1 MKRNL
6 LIVIGAA
13 ALYLMPNVAYA
24 LKANLPECSGFMT
37 TLVAV
42 SAAIEADTI
51 PPVFDDFPEIFSIA
65 CAVFGPDDYPTAT
78 DNLDTEVDV
87 QILSM
92 FELSGECSE
101 WWLITFIATD
111 DCGNTATI
119 ELVLEL
125 FNDTGPVIYNVP
137 SDQYLPCDALVP
149 SVPLDVIAV
158 EVCGEVVSLEMVV
171 TSGGDVCEQWITR
184 TWTAVNNCGNLTGEA
199 YTIYFIDNEP
209 PVIEGVPS
217 SASIS
222 CVDQA
227 PAPPIVEI
235 TDNCS
240 GGVEMVFTESVIGG
254 GSLPGDPCVLL
265 TPEMDAPVWSL
276 ALFEFLGGQG
286 YYITEEGQITYTPDM
301 GSGASAQ
308 ITATLVSSTNPN
320 GGFYL
325 TLDLING
332 MNWNTWSNQAWPTSY
347 KDDWNLAGNN
357 YLNWIY
363 YIVSNT
369 SSLVGFGDYTGS
381 LINLEHAPSSLYFGF
396 QLGEAA
402 NNASA
407 AYGIGGWVTYSGNFI
422 DLSQGV
428 DIDVSGGG
436 DVAFELDCL
445 GGEGTMGG
453 CPESSIIYTWTVT
466 DICGN
471 TATATQTI
479 TIVDNEPPVI
489 HNVPASII
497 VGCSDDMPELPD
509 DVYATD
515 NCSDVVE
522 LVFSTTLS
530 GDPLVGGELGD
541 CIAFTPAMDAPV
553 WSLAL
558 FEFLGGQGYYTTQTG
573 QLTHLPDM
581 VDGAA
586 AQITATLVSSDNPNG
601 GFYLNLDL
609 ASGMDWNTWSNQ
621 AWPTSYK
628 DDWNLAG
635 NNYLDWIY
643 YIIGNTSSLIGW
655 GDYEGSLL
663 YLEHAPSSLY
673 FGFQLGIAANNAS
686 AGYGGGGWATYSG
699 TFIDLSQGINQE
711 VSGGSDLAFELECTN
726 MFPPG
731 CPEGGIVNTWTATDD
746 CGNVTVATQT
756 ITIVDNEPP
765 VIHNVPASI
774 IVGCSDDMPEL
785 PDDVYATDNCSDVV
799 ELVFS
804 TTLSG
809 DPLVGGELGDCIAFT
824 PAMDAPVWSLALFEF
839 LGGQGYYTTQTGQLT
854 HLPDM
859 VDGAAAQITATLVS
873 SDNPNGGFYLN
884 LDLASGMD
892 WNTWSNQ
899 AWPTS
904 YKDDW
909 NLAGNNYL
917 DWIYYIIGN
926 TSSLIGWGDYE
937 GSLLY
942 LEHAPSSLYF
952 GFQLGIAANNA
963 SAGYGGGGWATYSGT
978 FIDLSQGINQE
989 VSGGSDLAFELEC
1002 TNMFPPGCPE
1012 GGIVNTWTATDACGN
1027 VTVATQTITIVDN
1040 EPPVIHNV
1048 PASIDLECNDAVPPL
1063 PDDVYATDNC
1073 SDVSLVFNQTIVEG
1087 FPSGNECFLLPPQM
1101 LAPEWSLTLLEF
1113 MGSQVYFTLQEGQLI
1128 TGPETV
1134 DGSTAQITAT
1144 LNSSSNPNGGFY
1156 LTLDLING
1164 MDWNSWSNQAWP
1176 TSYKDDWNFAGNNYL
1191 NWTYYIISNTSVL
1204 VGFGDY
1210 EGSVLNLE
1218 HAPSNLYYG
1227 YQLGQAAN
1235 NLTAAFGSG
1244 GWTTYS
1250 GTFIDSS
1257 QGINTQVSGGSD
1269 LAFEHECTEGTGGCP
1284 ESTIIN
1290 TWTATDVCGNVTVEE
1305 QIITIG
1311 GTEPLPTPSPSCS
1324 GDFNNDQHVNV
1335 QDLLHFSSHYG
1346 CIGGNCSATDMNN
1359 DSFVN
1364 ATDLLVFI
1372 GFWGNSCP

>member
-436 DVAFELDCL
+436 DVAFELDCP

-746 CGNVTVATQT
+746 
-756 ITIVDNEPP
+756 
-765 VIHNVPASI
+765 
-774 IVGCSDDMPEL
+774 
-785 PDDVYATDNCSDVV
+785 
-799 ELVFS
+799 
-804 TTLSG
+804 
-809 DPLVGGELGDCIAFT
+809 
-824 PAMDAPVWSLALFEF
+824 
-839 LGGQGYYTTQTGQLT
+839 
-854 HLPDM
+854 
-859 VDGAAAQITATLVS
+859 
-873 SDNPNGGFYLN
+873 
-884 LDLASGMD
+884 
-892 WNTWSNQ
+892 
-899 AWPTS
+899 
-904 YKDDW
+904 
-909 NLAGNNYL
+909 
-917 DWIYYIIGN
+917 
-926 TSSLIGWGDYE
+926 
-937 GSLLY
+937 
-942 LEHAPSSLYF
+942 
-952 GFQLGIAANNA
+952 
-963 SAGYGGGGWATYSGT
+963 
-978 FIDLSQGINQE
+978 
-989 VSGGSDLAFELEC
+989 
-1002 TNMFPPGCPE
+1002 
-1012 GGIVNTWTATDACGN
+1012 CGN